1 VSTASPGTRP
11 RLVGVI
17 ALGLAALL
25 LLFVIASLSL
35 DEGDT
40 TPIEIEGQG
49 EVQEQLGG
57 IPQDG
62 ARLGVADA
70 PVTVE
75 VFSDLQCEPCA
86 DYQRSTISPLIDGPV
101 RRGDLKL
108 EFHHFPI
115 SQPQAGFGLASY
127 GAVAAANQ
135 DDQWQFIQLFFRNQ
149 EEAERRGVTD
159 EFLDRVAGAIPVNFN
174 VEQWQRDLDDRDV
187 RETLEAEDELA
198 AERQFPAEPAV
209 VVSGPR
215 GTRELIQS
223 PSLRQI
229 TDAIDQVG

>member
-1 VSTASPGTRP
+1 VSTQGPGTRP
-11 RLVGVI
+11 RLAGVI
-17 ALGLAALL
+17 VLGLAGLI

-62 ARLGVADA
+62 ARLGDAGA

-75 VFSDLQCEPCA
+75 VFSDLQCAPCA
-86 DYQRSTISPLIDGPV
+86 EYQQRVVSPLIDGPV
-101 RRGDLKL
+101 RSGDLKV

-135 DDQWQFIQLFFRNQ
+135 DDQWQFIQIFFRNQ
-149 EEAERRGVTD
+149 DEAERRGVSE
-159 EFLDRVAGAIPVNFN
+159 EFLDRVAGAIPVDFN
-174 VEQWQRDLDDRDV
+174 VEQWQRDLDEPEV
-187 RETLEAEDELA
+187 TETLEAEDELA
-198 AERQFPAEPAV
+198 AQHQFPAEPAV
-209 VVSGPR
+209 VVSGPA

-223 PSLRQI
+223 PSLDQI
-229 TDAIDQVG
+229 RDAIEQVG